1 MQIYLQFSRM
11 QRTFTERSD
20 VKLVQMSGKTKFIFG
35 FFRFSSKTHHF
46 IDTQKKQHNREAVL
60 PYFK

>member
-1 MQIYLQFSRM
+1 
-11 QRTFTERSD
+11 
-20 VKLVQMSGKTKFIFG
+20 MSGKTKFIFV